1 MDVLV
6 CGAGVAGAALAYWL
20 RHHGFTPTVVERA
33 PRVRTGG
40 YATGLRG
47 EALDVLDRMALLD
60 QVRALDLRLGDAA
73 VPNPYAALPVAIRA
87 TDVEILRDD
96 LAGLL
101 YQATRQEV
109 EYVFG
114 DSIATLEQTDA
125 DVRVTFDRDRPRR
138 FDLVA
143 GADGLH
149 SRTRSLAFGPQER
162 FVRHLGL
169 YTAVFGL
176 PGRLGAEDGGR
187 VHRVPGKAA
196 GVLATREGARARAV
210 LHFAS
215 GPLVYDRDDAGQHKH
230 IVAERFTG
238 QGRLVRR
245 LLEELQGTEGL
256 FFEANAQV
264 EMDRWSSGRVVLVG
278 DAGYC
283 AAPSSGRGAS
293 QALIGAY
300 ILAGELAAGGGH
312 ARAFAAYEREMRGF
326 VAEHQQMGREGADQ
340 FFLGPPPREEFGR
353 TTVARPHLVRLRN
366 YAPGFASERS
376 SPGRAAR

>member
-20 RHHGFTPTVVERA
+20 RHHGFTPTVVEHAPGLRA
-33 PRVRTGG
+33 GG

-60 QVRALDLRLGDAA
+60 QVRALDLRLGGAA
-73 VPNPYAALPVAIRA
+73 MADENALPVAIRP

-101 YQATRQEV
+101 YQATRREV
-109 EYVFG
+109 EYVFD
-114 DSIATLEQTDA
+114 DSVATLEQADA
-125 DVRVTFDRDRPRR
+125 DVRVTFDRGRPRR

-143 GADGLH
+143 GADGLL

-176 PGRLGAEDGGR
+176 PSRLGAEAGGQ

-196 GVLATREGARARAV
+196 GVLATRDGARARAV

-215 GPLVYDRDDAGQHKH
+215 GPLAYDRDDAGQHKR
-230 IVAERFTG
+230 IVAERFAG
-238 QGRLVRR
+238 EGRLVRR
-245 LLEELQGTEGL
+245 LLEEMWEAEDL

-264 EMDRWSSGRVVLVG
+264 EMDRWFSGRVVLVG

-283 AAPSSGRGAS
+283 AAPASGRDAS
-293 QALIGAY
+293 RALIGAY

-312 ARAFAAYEREMRGF
+312 AEAFAAYEREMRGF

-340 FFLGPPPREEFGR
+340 FFLGPPPEKELGR

-366 YAPGFASERS
+366 YASGFAGERP

>member
-20 RHHGFTPTVVERA
+20 RHHRFTPTVVERA
-33 PRVRTGG
+33 PGVRTGG

-60 QVRALDLRLGDAA
+60 QVRALDLRLGGAA
-73 VPNPYAALPVAIRA
+73 MTDEDALPVAIRP

-101 YQATRQEV
+101 YQATCGEV
-109 EYVFG
+109 EYVFD

-125 DVRVTFDRDRPRR
+125 DVRVTFDRGRPRR

-149 SRTRSLAFGPQER
+149 SRTRSLVFGPQER

-176 PGRLGAEDGGR
+176 PGRFGGR

-196 GVLATREGARARAV
+196 GVLVTRDGSRARAA

-215 GPLVYDRDDAGQHKH
+215 GPLAYNRDDHGQHKH
-230 IVAERFTG
+230 IVAERFAG

-245 LLEELQGTEGL
+245 LLAEMWEAENL

-264 EMDRWSSGRVVLVG
+264 EMDRWYAGRVVLVG

-300 ILAGELAAGGGH
+300 ILAGELATAGDQ
-312 ARAFAAYEREMRGF
+312 AEAFAAYEREMRGF

-340 FFLGPPPREEFGR
+340 FFLGPPPEEELG

-366 YAPGFASERS
+366 YAPGLAAERS

>member
-33 PRVRTGG
+33 SRVRGGG

-60 QVRALDLRLGDAA
+60 QVRALDLRLGGAA
-73 VPNPYAALPVAIRA
+73 MTDEDALPVAIRP

-101 YQATRQEV
+101 YQATRREV

-125 DVRVTFDRDRPRR
+125 DVRVTFDRGQPRR

-149 SRTRSLAFGPQER
+149 SRTRSLVFGPQER

-176 PGRLGAEDGGR
+176 PGRFGAEEGGQ

-196 GVLATREGARARAV
+196 GVLATHDGARARAA

-215 GPLVYDRDDAGQHKH
+215 GPLAYNRDDHGQHKH
-230 IVAERFTG
+230 IVAGRFAG

-245 LLEELQGTEGL
+245 LLAEMWEAEDL

-264 EMDRWSSGRVVLVG
+264 EMDRWYAGRVVLVG

-312 ARAFAAYEREMRGF
+312 AEAFAAYEREMRGF

-340 FFLGPPPREEFGR
+340 FFLGPPPEEELGR

-366 YAPGFASERS
+366 YAPGFAAERS

>member
-33 PRVRTGG
+33 PRARRGG

-47 EALDVLDRMALLD
+47 EALDVLDRMALLE
-60 QVRALDLRLGDAA
+60 QVEALDLRLADTAG
-73 VPNPYAALPVAIRA
+73 PHEHAALPVAIRPA
-87 TDVEILRDD
+87 DLEILRDD

-101 YQATRQEV
+101 YQVTRGEV

-114 DSIATLEQTDA
+114 DSIATLEQSAD
-125 DVRVTFDRDRPRR
+125 DVRVTFDRGRPRR

-149 SRTRSLAFGPQER
+149 SRTRSLVFGPHER

-169 YTAVFGL
+169 YTAFFGL
-176 PGRLGAEDGGR
+176 RGRPGAEDGGR
-187 VHRVPGKAA
+187 VLCGPGRAA
-196 GVLATREGARARAV
+196 AVLSVRDGARARAA

-215 GPLVYDRDDAGQHKH
+215 GPLVYDRDDAGQHKR
-230 IVAERFTG
+230 IVAERFAG
-238 QGRLVRR
+238 EGRPVQR
-245 LLEELQGTEGL
+245 LLEEMWGADDL

-264 EMDRWSSGRVVLVG
+264 EMGRWSSGRVVLLG
-278 DAGYC
+278 DAGHG
-283 AAPSSGRGAS
+283 AAPASGRGAS

-300 ILAGELAAGGGH
+300 ILAGELATGGGH
-312 ARAFAAYEREMRGF
+312 ARAFAAYERELRGF
-326 VAEHQQMGREGADQ
+326 VAEHQHLGREGADR
-340 FFLGPPPREEFGR
+340 FFLGTPPQAGLGR
-353 TTVARPHLVRLRN
+353 ATARPCLVRLRD
-366 YAPGFASERS
+366 YAPGFAAERPS
-376 SPGRAAR
+376 SGRTAR

>member
-6 CGAGVAGAALAYWL
+6 CGAGVAGPALAYWL
-20 RHHGFTPTVVERA
+20 LHHGLTPTVVERA

-40 YATGLRG
+40 YAAGLRG

-60 QVRALDLRLGDAA
+60 QAEALDLRLGDT
-73 VPNPYAALPVAIRA
+73 A
-87 TDVEILRDD
+87 TADGDLEILRDD

-101 YQATRQEV
+101 YQATRREV

-114 DSIATLEQTDA
+114 DSIATLEQTAD
-125 DVRVTFDRDRPRR
+125 DVRVTFDRGRARR

-149 SRTRSLAFGPQER
+149 SRTRSLVFGPHER
-162 FVRHLGL
+162 FVRHLGV

-176 PGRLGAEDGGR
+176 PGRLGAGAR
-187 VHRVPGKAA
+187 VHHVPGKAA
-196 GVLATREGARARAV
+196 EVIGTRDGARTRAV

-215 GPLVYDRDDAGQHKH
+215 GPLAYDRDDAGQHKR
-230 IVAERFTG
+230 IVAERFAG
-238 QGRLVRR
+238 EGPPVRH
-245 LLEELQGTEGL
+245 LLEEMWEAEDL

-264 EMDRWSSGRVVLVG
+264 EMDRWFSGRVVLLG

-283 AAPSSGRGAS
+283 AAPASGRGAS

-300 ILAGELAAGGGH
+300 VLAGELAAGGDH
-312 ARAFAAYEREMRGF
+312 AQAFAAYEREMRGF
-326 VAEHQQMGREGADQ
+326 VAEHQHMGREGTDQ
-340 FFLGPPPREEFGR
+340 FFLGARPDR
-353 TTVARPHLVRLRN
+353 TPAARPHLVRLRD
-366 YAPGFASERS
+366 YVPGFAAERP
-376 SPGRAAR
+376 SP

>member
-6 CGAGVAGAALAYWL
+6 CGAGIAGAALAYWL

-33 PRVRTGG
+33 PRVRAGG
-40 YATGLRG
+40 YAAGLRG
-47 EALDVLDRMALLD
+47 EALDVLDRMALLE
-60 QVRALDLRLGDAA
+60 RAEALDLRLGDTAMA
-73 VPNPYAALPVAIRA
+73 DECAALPVAVRA
-87 TDVEILRDD
+87 GDLEILRDD

-101 YQATRQEV
+101 YQATRRNI

-114 DSIATLEQTDA
+114 DSIATLEQTVG
-125 DVRVTFDRDRPRR
+125 DVRVTFDRGRPRR

-143 GADGLH
+143 GADGLY
-149 SRTRSLAFGPQER
+149 SRTRSLVFGPPER

-176 PGRLGAEDGGR
+176 PGHFGAEDGGR

-196 GVLATREGARARAV
+196 AVLGARDGARARAA

-215 GPLVYDRDDAGQHKH
+215 GPLVYDRDDAGQHKR
-230 IVAERFTG
+230 IVAGRFADE
-238 QGRLVRR
+238 GRLVRR
-245 LLEELQGTEGL
+245 LLEEMRGAKDL

-264 EMDRWSSGRVVLVG
+264 EMHHWFSGRVVLLG

-283 AAPSSGRGAS
+283 AAPASGRGAS

-300 ILAGELAAGGGH
+300 ILAGELAADGGH

-326 VAEHQQMGREGADQ
+326 VAEHRHLGREGADL
-340 FFLGPPPREEFGR
+340 FFLGTPPQEGLDR
-353 TTVARPHLVRLRN
+353 TTAARPHLMRLKD
-366 YAPGFASERS
+366 YVPGWAAERP

>member
-20 RHHGFTPTVVERA
+20 RHHGFTATVVERT
-33 PRVRTGG
+33 PRVRAGG
-40 YATGLRG
+40 YAAGLRG
-47 EALDVLDRMALLD
+47 EALDVLDRMALLE
-60 QVRALDLRLGDAA
+60 QAEALDLRLGDAA
-73 VPNPYAALPVAIRA
+73 MADEYAAMPVAICA
-87 TDVEILRDD
+87 GDLEILRDD

-101 YQATRQEV
+101 YQATRREV

-114 DSIATLEQTDA
+114 DSIATLEQTAD
-125 DVRVTFDRDRPRR
+125 DVRATFDRGRPRR
-138 FDLVA
+138 FDLVV

-149 SRTRSLAFGPQER
+149 SRTRSLAFGPHER

-176 PGRLGAEDGGR
+176 PGHLGAEDGSR

-196 GVLATREGARARAV
+196 AVLSTRDGARARAA

-215 GPLVYDRDDAGQHKH
+215 GPLAYDRDDSGQHKR
-230 IVAERFTG
+230 IVAERFAG
-238 QGRLVRR
+238 EGRLVRR
-245 LLEELQGTEGL
+245 LLEEMWGADDL

-264 EMDRWSSGRVVLVG
+264 EMDRWFSGRVVLLG

-283 AAPSSGRGAS
+283 AAPASGRGAS

-312 ARAFAAYEREMRGF
+312 AQAFAAYEREMRGF
-326 VAEHQQMGREGADQ
+326 VAEHQHMGREGADQ
-340 FFLGPPPREEFGR
+340 FFLGTPLQERLDR
-353 TTVARPHLVRLRN
+353 TTAARPHLVRLKN
-366 YAPGFASERS
+366 YAPGFAAERP
-376 SPGRAAR
+376 SPGRTAR

>member
-6 CGAGVAGAALAYWL
+6 CGAGVAGPALAYWL

-33 PRVRTGG
+33 PRMRAGG
-40 YATGLRG
+40 YAAGLRG
-47 EALDVLDRMALLD
+47 EALDVLDRMALLE
-60 QVRALDLRLGDAA
+60 QAEALDLRLGDTAMA
-73 VPNPYAALPVAIRA
+73 DEYAALPVAICA
-87 TDVEILRDD
+87 GDLEILRDD

-101 YQATRQEV
+101 YQATRREV

-114 DSIATLEQTDA
+114 DSIATLEQTAD
-125 DVRVTFDRDRPRR
+125 DVRVTFDRGRPRR

-149 SRTRSLAFGPQER
+149 SRTRSLAFGPHER

-176 PGRLGAEDGGR
+176 PGHLGSEDGNR

-196 GVLATREGARARAV
+196 AVLSTRDGARARAA

-215 GPLVYDRDDAGQHKH
+215 GPLIYDRDDAGEHKR
-230 IVAERFTG
+230 IVAEQFAG
-238 QGRLVRR
+238 EGRLARR
-245 LLEELQGTEGL
+245 LLEEMWGAEDL

-264 EMDRWSSGRVVLVG
+264 EMDRWFSGRVVLLG

-283 AAPSSGRGAS
+283 AAPASGRGAS

-312 ARAFAAYEREMRGF
+312 AEAFAAYEWEMRGF
-326 VAEHQQMGREGADQ
+326 VAEHQHMACEGADQ
-340 FFLGPPPREEFGR
+340 FFLGTPSQEGLDR
-353 TTVARPHLVRLRN
+353 TAAARPQLVRLKD
-366 YAPGFASERS
+366 YVPGFAVERP

>member
-33 PRVRTGG
+33 PGVRAGG

-60 QVRALDLRLGDAA
+60 QVRALNLRLGDTAM
-73 VPNPYAALPVAIRA
+73 PHPYAALPVAIRP

-101 YQATRQEV
+101 YQATRREV

-125 DVRVTFDRDRPRR
+125 DVRVTFDRGRPRR

-176 PGRLGAEDGGR
+176 PGRFAGW

-196 GVLATREGARARAV
+196 GVLVARDGARARAA

-215 GPLVYDRDDAGQHKH
+215 GPLAYDRDDAGQHKR
-230 IVAERFTG
+230 IVAERFAG
-238 QGRLVRR
+238 EGRLVRR
-245 LLEELQGTEGL
+245 LLEEMWEAEDL

-264 EMDRWSSGRVVLVG
+264 EMDRWFSGRVVLVG

-283 AAPSSGRGAS
+283 AAPASGRDAS

-300 ILAGELAAGGGH
+300 ILAGELATGGGH
-312 ARAFAAYEREMRGF
+312 AGAFAAYEREMRGF
-326 VAEHQQMGREGADQ
+326 VAEHQQMGREGADK
-340 FFLGPPPREEFGR
+340 FFLGPPPEEELGR

-366 YAPGFASERS
+366 YAPGFAGERP
-376 SPGRAAR
+376 SPGWAAR

>member
-1 MDVLV
+1 
-6 CGAGVAGAALAYWL
+6 
-20 RHHGFTPTVVERA
+20 
-33 PRVRTGG
+33 
-40 YATGLRG
+40 
-47 EALDVLDRMALLD
+47 
-60 QVRALDLRLGDAA
+60 
-73 VPNPYAALPVAIRA
+73 
-87 TDVEILRDD
+87 
-96 LAGLL
+96 
-101 YQATRQEV
+101 
-109 EYVFG
+109 
-114 DSIATLEQTDA
+114 
-125 DVRVTFDRDRPRR
+125 
-138 FDLVA
+138 
-143 GADGLH
+143 
-149 SRTRSLAFGPQER
+149 
-162 FVRHLGL
+162 
-169 YTAVFGL
+169 
-176 PGRLGAEDGGR
+176 
-187 VHRVPGKAA
+187 
-196 GVLATREGARARAV
+196 V

-215 GPLVYDRDDAGQHKH
+215 GPLVYDRDDARQHKH

-340 FFLGPPPREEFGR
+340 FFLGPPPREESGR
-353 TTVARPHLVRLRN
+353 TTVAPRTSYGSGTTLPASPRSGRHPAGLPADRFLHEDARTPDRNGTGGLIMTTRKNHGNRQERLL
-366 YAPGFASERS
+366 
-376 SPGRAAR
+376 RAGAAQAA